1 MRCPDQRA
9 ARDGVLHRSA
19 LKSAQ
24 IRTLISTGDLQL
36 TLFDQTNLA
45 EITSEEF
52 SGERLVVCRN
62 PQLATERARKRDAL
76 LTATEQELEKVK
88 AIVEGP
94 RGRPKHADGGR
105 IGERVGRVAN
115 KYKIAKHFELQ
126 IATGAFHYQ
135 RKHEQIEAEAALD
148 GIHILRTTCPADQLT
163 TQAVVRVCK
172 QLKMAERA
180 YRTMKSALEVRPI
193 HHHLEDRV
201 RAHFFL
207 CMLAYMSPSSSPATD
222 ADAVWTGIHRKLPN
236 RRHAVAANAEPC
248 RFARRKAA
256 EHPCRRS
263 RRMPWQG

>member
-1 MRCPDQRA
+1 MLMA
-9 ARDGVLHRSA
+9 AGSA
-19 LKSAQ
+19 SVSAASP
-24 IRTLISTGDLQL
+24 TST
-36 TLFDQTNLA
+36 
-45 EITSEEF
+45 
-52 SGERLVVCRN
+52 
-62 PQLATERARKRDAL
+62 
-76 LTATEQELEKVK
+76 
-88 AIVEGP
+88 
-94 RGRPKHADGGR
+94 RPPST
-105 IGERVGRVAN
+105 
-115 KYKIAKHFELQ
+115 FELQ

-148 GIHILRTTCPADQLT
+148 GIYILRTTCPADQLT
-163 TQAVVRVCK
+163 TQAVVRVYK